1 MVNALSGYILYYLI
15 QFIHPTCNFVIKYP
29 LSAWSVPL
37 FTCVYVYCHS
47 MYAILSLQRSNDAA
61 AVV

>member
-1 MVNALSGYILYYLI
+1 MVNALSGYIMYYLI
-15 QFIHPTCNFVIKYP
+15 QFIHQTCNFVIKYP

-37 FTCVYVYCHS
+37 FTCVSVYCRN
-47 MYAILSLQRSNDAA
+47 MYAILILERSNDAA